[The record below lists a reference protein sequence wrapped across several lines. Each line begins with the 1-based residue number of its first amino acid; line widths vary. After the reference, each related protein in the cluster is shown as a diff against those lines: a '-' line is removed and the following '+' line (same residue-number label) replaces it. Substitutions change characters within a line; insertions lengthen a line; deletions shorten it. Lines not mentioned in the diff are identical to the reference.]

1 MTGTLSIMHQK
12 NIKKKD
18 IKKLNSDPSPQD
30 KGQPN
35 NVEKKLSEILK
46 AVWIYKSQHNQN
58 IWF

>member
-46 AVWIYKSQHNQN
+46 AV
-58 IWF
+58 